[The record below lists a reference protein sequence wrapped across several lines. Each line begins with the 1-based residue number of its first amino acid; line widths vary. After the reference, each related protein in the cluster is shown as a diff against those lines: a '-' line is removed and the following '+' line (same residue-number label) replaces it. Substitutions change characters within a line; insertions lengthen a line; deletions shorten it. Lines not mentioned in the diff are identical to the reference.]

1 VTVTDRYA
9 PLSLSER
16 VGQNAARVHS
26 PGARPCPFG
35 DGLPVPVTGAR
46 THWHRF
52 RWAGDDAFSGSSL
65 YACRCGV
72 VRPAP

>member
-1 VTVTDRYA
+1 MLVVSTLPVLNR
-9 PLSLSER
+9 
-16 VGQNAARVHS
+16 
-26 PGARPCPFG
+26 ARPWHGRSVAVP
-35 DGLPVPVTGAR
+35 GLR

-52 RWAGDDAFSGSSL
+52 RWAGEDAFSGASL